1 VILNLAFYVF
11 LILGLSLWA
20 TGIQLR
26 SEVDKRSPTAG
37 VLDTFLMAAP
47 LLTGGLYLWGAS
59 VIHSK
64 LPIYFVMFVVLGR
77 LTWNLYKVI
86 SRALWCAYVRFPR
99 KG

>member
-1 VILNLAFYVF
+1 MILNLAFYVS
-11 LILGLSLWA
+11 LISGLSLWA

-26 SEVDKRSPTAG
+26 SEVDKRSAMAG
-37 VLDTFLMAAP
+37 VLDAFLLAAP
-47 LLTGGLYLWGAS
+47 VLTGGLYLWGAA

-86 SRALWCAYVRFPR
+86 LRARWCAYVMFPR